1 MILPPVSTLA
11 RAMSR
16 RGRAS
21 SWASTS
27 AWTARASAS
36 LSVTSTGLASRSC
49 SAWLSRSA
57 ATQAGLQPP
66 SARTRISLGP
76 AIMSMPTLP

>member
-21 SWASTS
+21 CWASTS

-57 ATQAGLQPP
+57 ATQAGLQHAV
-66 SARTRISLGP
+66 SQDQDLAGA